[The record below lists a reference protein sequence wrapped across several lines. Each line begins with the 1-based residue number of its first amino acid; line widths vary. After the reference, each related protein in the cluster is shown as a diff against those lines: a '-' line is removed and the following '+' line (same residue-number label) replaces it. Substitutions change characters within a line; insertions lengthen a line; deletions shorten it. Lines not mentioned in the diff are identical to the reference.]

1 MQSIS
6 KEEGTTQMR
15 VQHQTERTINDGVGR
30 ERRGRGNGAGRRKK
44 GRKAGR
50 KEEGDRTEGEPIGS
64 SCIVGMYSQ
73 RQV

>member
-15 VQHQTERTINDGVGR
+15 VQHQTERTITDGVGR
-30 ERRGRGNGAGRRKK
+30 EKEGKGEWSREEEERKE

-50 KEEGDRTEGEPIGS
+50 GG
-64 SCIVGMYSQ
+64 
-73 RQV
+73 